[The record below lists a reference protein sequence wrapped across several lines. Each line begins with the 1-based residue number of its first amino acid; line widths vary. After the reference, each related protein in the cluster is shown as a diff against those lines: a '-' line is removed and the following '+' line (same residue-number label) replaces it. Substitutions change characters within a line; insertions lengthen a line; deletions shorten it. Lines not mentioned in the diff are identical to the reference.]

1 MEMVKSFWQR
11 VRYSSFLVFHPFKG
25 FWDLKHE
32 GIGTVGVASL
42 FLLVLALTQV
52 IATQFSGFIVNYTDT
67 LKTNILYVMIR
78 TVAIFMVWVLANWS
92 ITTLMDGEGK
102 IRDIYITTAYA
113 LVPYIVSSWIAVL
126 LSNFIVA
133 EEATFYYLISAVGM
147 LWSGLLLLT
156 GLMTVHQ
163 FSFMKTIA
171 TVMLAVVAMIIILFL
186 FLMLLTLL
194 QQMINFA
201 LLIYQEATQ

>member
-67 LKTNILYVMIR
+67 LKINILYVMIR

-133 EEATFYYLISAVGM
+133 EEATFNGVPC
-147 LWSGLLLLT
+147 
-156 GLMTVHQ
+156 
-163 FSFMKTIA
+163 
-171 TVMLAVVAMIIILFL
+171 
-186 FLMLLTLL
+186 LTLNTYTEHIETVKVGTNEL
-194 QQMINFA
+194 VGVDPEKIA
-201 LLIYQEATQ
+201 EAIRAIRENRWKKARIPDMWDGRSAERIVQILNT